1 MMDEF
6 RWIKLLSL
14 MILMLQFTAT
24 TGQRSSV
31 TVRVGHDVT
40 LSCGNVRDGQK
51 NCDSTDWL
59 FNGLRDR
66 TTVELVKH
74 GQIRSK
80 PDRLRVTTNCSLVIK
95 KVTDDDVGH
104 YTCRQIIS
112 GRQQGED
119 FQVYLSVITMTERED
134 NDKVVLFCS
143 VLDYD
148 SCIYTVEWLYDG
160 KEKISDMQI
169 SSPSCTH
176 PVTFTSSH
184 LNQSIYELLK
194 CKVTNGYT
202 KKVQLFTFSPQ
213 SSGKDEKRKNKVK
226 STIKPTATSKKM
238 TTSVKLTSSEQTIR
252 TTSPNTNDPT
262 NQQVWSWWYMIVPVG
277 LLLLSIFVVIIRW
290 RKTKGKKTQM
300 KENTELNL
308 NSAETQS
315 GPETSQDTAQPEDG
329 VCYASISYTK
339 KTKSKAKAQDRDDDD
354 EGGSVVY
361 STVKAS
367 SSSADPRDLYS
378 TINKLN
384 K

>member
-1 MMDEF
+1 
-6 RWIKLLSL
+6 
-14 MILMLQFTAT
+14 
-24 TGQRSSV
+24 
-31 TVRVGHDVT
+31 
-40 LSCGNVRDGQK
+40 
-51 NCDSTDWL
+51 
-59 FNGLRDR
+59 
-66 TTVELVKH
+66 
-74 GQIRSK
+74 
-80 PDRLRVTTNCSLVIK
+80 
-95 KVTDDDVGH
+95 
-104 YTCRQIIS
+104 
-112 GRQQGED
+112 
-119 FQVYLSVITMTERED
+119 MTERED

-148 SCIYTVEWLYDG
+148 ACRYKVEWLYEG
-160 KEKISDMQI
+160 KEETSDMEI
-169 SSPSCTH
+169 SPPSCTH

-184 LNQSIYELLK
+184 LNQRIYQLLK

-213 SSGKDEKRKNKVK
+213 SSDATKKKVK

-238 TTSVKLTSSEQTIR
+238 TTSVKLASSEHTINNNP
-252 TTSPNTNDPT
+252 SDH
-262 NQQVWSWWYMIVPVG
+262 QGWSWWYMIVPVG
-277 LLLLSIFVVIIRW
+277 LLLLLIFVIIIIRW

-354 EGGSVVY
+354 EVSYVVY

-378 TINKLN
+378 TINELN

>member
-6 RWIKLLSL
+6 KWIKLLSL
-14 MILMLQFTAT
+14 MILMLQVTAA
-24 TGQRSSV
+24 TGQHTYD

-40 LSCGNVRDGQK
+40 LSCENVIDGQK
-51 NCDSTDWL
+51 NCDSTTWL
-59 FNGLRDR
+59 FYGLRDR
-66 TTVELVKH
+66 SLVDLVEH
-74 GQIRSK
+74 GQIKSK

-95 KVTDDDVGH
+95 KVTDDDVGL
-104 YTCRQIIS
+104 YTCRQFIP
-112 GRQQGED
+112 GQQEAD

-134 NDKVVLFCS
+134 NKVVLFCT

-148 SCIYTVEWLYDG
+148 ACRYKVEWLYEG
-160 KEKISDMQI
+160 KEEISDIEI
-169 SSPSCTH
+169 SSPSCSAT
-176 PVTFTSSH
+176 VTFTSSH
-184 LNQSIYELLK
+184 LNQRIYELLK

-213 SSGKDEKRKNKVK
+213 SSGEDATKKKVK

-238 TTSVKLTSSEQTIR
+238 TTSVKLASSEHTINNNP
-252 TTSPNTNDPT
+252 SDH
-262 NQQVWSWWYMIVPVG
+262 QGWSWWYMIVPVG
-277 LLLLSIFVVIIRW
+277 LLLLLIFVIIIIRW

-315 GPETSQDTAQPEDG
+315 GPETSQDTVQPEDG

-339 KTKSKAKAQDRDDDD
+339 KTKSKAKAEERDDDDDDD

-367 SSSADPRDLYS
+367 SSSADPRDFYS
-378 TINKLN
+378 TINELN

>member
-1 MMDEF
+1 MMNEF
-6 RWIKLLSL
+6 KWIKLLSL

-24 TGQRSSV
+24 TGQRSYV

-51 NCDSTDWL
+51 NCDSTTWL

-95 KVTDDDVGH
+95 KVTDDDVGL
-104 YTCRQIIS
+104 YTCRQFIS
-112 GRQQGED
+112 GRQQGAD

-148 SCIYTVEWLYDG
+148 PCSHTVEWLYEG
-160 KEKISDMQI
+160 KEEISDMEI
-169 SSPSCTH
+169 SPPSCSD

-184 LNQSIYELLK
+184 LNQRIYELLK
-194 CKVTNGYT
+194 CKVTNVYT

-213 SSGKDEKRKNKVK
+213 SSGNDPTTTTTTTTTRK
-226 STIKPTATSKKM
+226 STTTTIKPTTPITEMTATS
-238 TTSVKLTSSEQTIR
+238 KLTSSEQTINNNP
-252 TTSPNTNDPT
+252 SD
-262 NQQVWSWWYMIVPVG
+262 QQGWSWWWYIFIPVG
-277 LLLLSIFVVIIRW
+277 LAAVLIVVVIIRW
-290 RKTKGKKTQM
+290 KKTKGNKTQVE
-300 KENTELNL
+300 EN
-308 NSAETQS
+308 
-315 GPETSQDTAQPEDG
+315 TAQPEDG

-367 SSSADPRDLYS
+367 SSSADPRDFYS
-378 TINKLN
+378 TINELN

>member
-6 RWIKLLSL
+6 KWIKLLSL
-14 MILMLQFTAT
+14 MILMLQFTAA
-24 TGQRSSV
+24 TGQHTYD

-40 LSCGNVRDGQK
+40 LSCENVIDGQK
-51 NCDSTDWL
+51 NCDSTTWL
-59 FNGLRDR
+59 FYGLRDR
-66 TTVELVKH
+66 SLVDLVEH
-74 GQIRSK
+74 GQIKSK

-95 KVTDDDVGH
+95 KVTDDDVGL
-104 YTCRQIIS
+104 YTCRQFIP
-112 GRQQGED
+112 GQQEAD

-134 NDKVVLFCS
+134 NKVVLFCT

-148 SCIYTVEWLYDG
+148 ACRYKVEWLYEG
-160 KEKISDMQI
+160 KEEISDIEI
-169 SSPSCTH
+169 SSPSCSAT
-176 PVTFTSSH
+176 VTFTSSH
-184 LNQSIYELLK
+184 LNQRIYELLK

-213 SSGKDEKRKNKVK
+213 SSG
-226 STIKPTATSKKM
+226 
-238 TTSVKLTSSEQTIR
+238 
-252 TTSPNTNDPT
+252 
-262 NQQVWSWWYMIVPVG
+262 WSWWYMIVPVG
-277 LLLLSIFVVIIRW
+277 LLLLLIFVIIIIRW

-315 GPETSQDTAQPEDG
+315 GPETSQDTVQPEDG

-339 KTKSKAKAQDRDDDD
+339 KTKSKAKAEERDDDDDDD

-367 SSSADPRDLYS
+367 SSSADPRDFYS
-378 TINKLN
+378 TINELN